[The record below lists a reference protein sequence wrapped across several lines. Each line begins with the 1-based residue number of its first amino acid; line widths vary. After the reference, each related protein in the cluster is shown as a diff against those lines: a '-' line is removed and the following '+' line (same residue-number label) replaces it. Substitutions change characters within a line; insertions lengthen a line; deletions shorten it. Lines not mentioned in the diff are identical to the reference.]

1 MDSLLKGFVVCVS
14 GLSEPDRNLVERRVV
29 ELGGQFTGCFT
40 THVTHLISSST
51 STEKYRVAL
60 DLGVPIISPPWVS
73 CLESSD
79 DIEPF
84 ENYLLPP
91 FKGILV
97 CVSGFPTEV
106 RHEIEQRVMELGGA
120 FTLVLSKD
128 CTHLICISPSGRKY
142 EFAREWQLEIVSTE
156 WLNECCKQ
164 RGRVMEAGYRISPS
178 GQSGLL
184 DGADDASSSYLERCH
199 IFFGDGFD
207 SDVLD
212 YARKIVRDGGGN
224 MSRTCDGLVS
234 HYLISSDL
242 PTEIDRKRIAGL
254 SQQIQVLNYKWL
266 GDCHLKKILQ
276 PVDAYLF
283 RGDDPEPLI
292 GLKPNTL
299 RQKKETS
306 FSFSTFAI
314 HGFEDTQIR
323 AMTTLISK
331 YGGCIRSKETA
342 AYIIVPF
349 TNRSKKSLNFK
360 GTSTGCLVTEY
371 WFEASIEQN
380 ILLSPDS
387 SVLYRPSMRTFPL
400 RVSNMRIGITGYE
413 LSERFHLTR
422 AIKLMGSTFC
432 EKFSKSCHILVCH
445 PTLGVGSAKFLKS
458 KEWKVKVVDGSW
470 VLSCLAEGRYVDC
483 DDFVLPRDQSLPRR
497 QTRDSRV
504 LDLEADG
511 VLNAATTHQTRG
523 RDGESGHLS
532 GPPCAVLA
540 TLRPLS
546 STPIPASMVL
556 DNNEPTSE
564 SNLPLPLLQQK
575 ENQEVQHDW
584 TDEYAIFA
592 RKPRSTSKRPLNM
605 ARDQHP
611 TGHDSTTDIGLIKD
625 KVGVVGYHDPDGL
638 SEKRRL
644 LDQAEQSMVKRA
656 RETSHSS
663 SGEALSLGVSR
674 ALSKQVL
681 SYRDQLT
688 PKPNSVPLL
697 HFQFSAIQSHQR
709 PEMTALA
716 KQLGGTVTS
725 MDTWDTKCTHLIAF
739 SVTRSEKY
747 LCACASGKW
756 ILKPTF
762 LLASQKAGKF
772 VPEEDHEWNETDP
785 LDGASAARYW
795 RKEIQINGCKG
806 SFFGF
811 RILLL
816 VEERKR
822 KGLSTVLRCGGAH
835 VLSAKPSLRGVIE
848 GEYTHAIVDSSM
860 ESSLPKLLHINL
872 TSYSPEGFISF
883 LFSTSKDL
891 EIVQMCG

>member
-546 STPIPASMVL
+546 STPIPASMGF

-644 LDQAEQSMVKRA
+644 LDQAEQSM
-656 RETSHSS
+656 
-663 SGEALSLGVSR
+663 
-674 ALSKQVL
+674 
-681 SYRDQLT
+681 
-688 PKPNSVPLL
+688 PNSVPLL

-716 KQLGGTVTS
+716 KQLGEQSLQWTPGTPN
-725 MDTWDTKCTHLIAF
+725 A
-739 SVTRSEKY
+739 R
-747 LCACASGKW
+747 
-756 ILKPTF
+756 ILLPFQSPDLKNIYVRA
-762 LLASQKAGKF
+762 LQ
-772 VPEEDHEWNETDP
+772 ENDP

-822 KGLSTVLRCGGAH
+822 RGLSTVLRCGGAH

>member
-458 KEWKVKVVDGSW
+458 KEWKVK
-470 VLSCLAEGRYVDC
+470 
-483 DDFVLPRDQSLPRR
+483 FNPNPRFH
-497 QTRDSRV
+497 
-504 LDLEADG
+504 G
-511 VLNAATTHQTRG
+511 F
-523 RDGESGHLS
+523 
-532 GPPCAVLA
+532 
-540 TLRPLS
+540 
-546 STPIPASMVL
+546 L

-674 ALSKQVL
+674 ALSKQVP

-822 KGLSTVLRCGGAH
+822 RGLSTVLRCGGAH

>member
-299 RQKKETS
+299 RQKKVITYWSLVYQEIFSIFSPLVLIETS

-458 KEWKVKVVDGSW
+458 KEWKVKVVDVQPQSP
-470 VLSCLAEGRYVDC
+470 
-483 DDFVLPRDQSLPRR
+483 LPW
-497 QTRDSRV
+497 
-504 LDLEADG
+504 
-511 VLNAATTHQTRG
+511 
-523 RDGESGHLS
+523 
-532 GPPCAVLA
+532 
-540 TLRPLS
+540 
-546 STPIPASMVL
+546 VL

-674 ALSKQVL
+674 ALSKQVP

-822 KGLSTVLRCGGAH
+822 KGTINCTALWGSTRSLSQTILTR
-835 VLSAKPSLRGVIE
+835 SDRG
-848 GEYTHAIVDSSM
+848 
-860 ESSLPKLLHINL
+860 
-872 TSYSPEGFISF
+872 
-883 LFSTSKDL
+883 
-891 EIVQMCG
+891 